1 MTDTTDIAVLREAA
15 MKATP
20 GPWSVARDGSV
31 ISNQYHPLATVSDGF
46 HRLRSDGETGQDAEF
61 IALANP
67 ATILSLLDQLEAERQ
82 RADANAQEIRRL
94 EFQWEHR
101 APTQWAYDQAC
112 TALHAQRER
121 AEKAEAEI
129 AALKAKMALKSEK
142 LADCESALDKAQTLL
157 MPDGLHE
164 NTKAL
169 VIGFA
174 NAMAAKLYKSEQ
186 KYGWSDAWL
195 QDDWQDKCLADFN
208 HHISKG
214 DPLDV
219 ANYCMFM
226 HYHGW
231 PTTTIKVN
239 NIDALETHTRCIEE
253 ALIAATDEIAALKA
267 KLANPVVLPAKL
279 QWSDIDGVSDDEICA
294 FNNAITACASAIS
307 QSGFT
312 VKGE

>member
-1 MTDTTDIAVLREAA
+1 MTDTTDISA
-15 MKATP
+15 
-20 GPWSVARDGSV
+20 
-31 ISNQYHPLATVSDGF
+31 
-46 HRLRSDGETGQDAEF
+46 LRSKAANVIGLLTAEF
-61 IALANP
+61 HPGVFALD
-67 ATILSLLDQLEAERQ
+67 SLADVFDDMFRLLEAERQ
-82 RADANAQEIRRL
+82 RADA
-94 EFQWEHR
+94 
-101 APTQWAYDQAC
+101 
-112 TALHAQRER
+112 
-121 AEKAEAEI
+121 
-129 AALKAKMALKSEK
+129 
-142 LADCESALDKAQTLL
+142 AQTLL

-195 QDDWQDKCLADFN
+195 QDDWQNKCLTDFN

-219 ANYCMFM
+219 ANYCAFM

-231 PTTTIKVN
+231 TTTTVKGN
-239 NIDALETHTRCIEE
+239 NIDALETHTRGIEE

-267 KLANPVVLPAKL
+267 KLANPVVLPNRRD
-279 QWSDIDGVSDDEICA
+279 SDP
-294 FNNAITACASAIS
+294 AILTYTDAIKAINVA
-307 QSGFT
+307 GFT